1 MKKIIHRIA
10 ILLITSVFLLVAYF
24 STIGVETDKFNDQ
37 IKNRIKNVNQN
48 LEIELKKIKL
58 IFDPFNF
65 EINAKTLGPKLIL
78 QNSVIELE
86 TIESSISLKSI
97 INKEFS
103 IANLDI
109 STKSVEIKK
118 VISFARGITRNPKL
132 LILEN
137 FIKEGFLIA
146 DIKLEFDKNGNK
158 KNNYNIK
165 GFIKNTKINFL
176 KKHKVDKI
184 NFIFNINQKETN
196 IDKIQLSYNEL
207 ELFFDKL
214 LIKNNEKDFLV
225 NGEFN
230 NNNFTF
236 NNNIIKQFINS
247 DDYEIKTI
255 NLNSKNK
262 FSFKID
268 KKFKFKDLIFKSNV
282 KINELILI
290 NNYELQKIFPEVQ
303 SEINFSNHIIEIN
316 YKNKIF
322 NIIGNGNVLLQKS
335 KDKLNYKI
343 QKDKK
348 NLKFDTFI
356 EIKKNPLLINSLN
369 FKNEG
374 RNIININFK
383 GKLNENNIKIEKIL
397 FKDELNKIE
406 IDNLLLNKNLKV
418 LNLEK
423 AKFDYLDTENIKNN
437 FKILNKNNNFT
448 LKGKF
453 FNANNF
459 IENLLNT
466 DEENSLPFE
475 NAFKLDVNLEKVR
488 FDEEFQVK
496 NFNGSLKFKENNFT
510 NANLNGFFE
519 NNKKINFTINSFN
532 NEKITTLYS
541 DYAKPFIKRYKF
553 IKGFDKG
560 SLDFYSRKI
569 NKETTSSIKVYD
581 FKLNELP
588 ALTKLLT
595 LASLQG
601 IADLLTGEGIRFN
614 EFEMNFN
621 TKDSLMTINEIY
633 AIGPAISI
641 LMDGYIEK
649 NKLISLRG
657 TLVPATTLNKVI
669 GSIPFLGEIL
679 VGSKTG
685 EGVFGVSFKI
695 KGPPKKLE
703 TSVNPIKTLTPR
715 FITRTLEKI
724 KKTN

>member
-146 DIKLEFDKNGNK
+146 DIKLEFDKNGNV

>member
-1 MKKIIHRIA
+1 M
-10 ILLITSVFLLVAYF
+10 
-24 STIGVETDKFNDQ
+24 
-37 IKNRIKNVNQN
+37 
-48 LEIELKKIKL
+48 
-58 IFDPFNF
+58 
-65 EINAKTLGPKLIL
+65 
-78 QNSVIELE
+78 
-86 TIESSISLKSI
+86 
-97 INKEFS
+97 
-103 IANLDI
+103 
-109 STKSVEIKK
+109 
-118 VISFARGITRNPKL
+118 
-132 LILEN
+132 
-137 FIKEGFLIA
+137 
-146 DIKLEFDKNGNK
+146 
-158 KNNYNIK
+158 
-165 GFIKNTKINFL
+165 
-176 KKHKVDKI
+176 
-184 NFIFNINQKETN
+184 
-196 IDKIQLSYNEL
+196 
-207 ELFFDKL
+207 
-214 LIKNNEKDFLV
+214 
-225 NGEFN
+225 
-230 NNNFTF
+230 
-236 NNNIIKQFINS
+236 
-247 DDYEIKTI
+247 
-255 NLNSKNK
+255 
-262 FSFKID
+262 
-268 KKFKFKDLIFKSNV
+268 KFKDLIFKSNV

-290 NNYELQKIFPEVQ
+290 NNYELQKIFPEAQ

-703 TSVNPIKTLTPR
+703 TTVNPIKTLTPR